1 MAVWLPGDD
10 LQLGQSRRA
19 GRRVLWGVVAERRSR
34 GADAAVLRA
43 LASACVCVCVR
54 VRSVRG
60 RARYILDIILI

>member
-1 MAVWLPGDD
+1 MAVRLPGDD
-10 LQLGQSRRA
+10 VQLGPSRRA
-19 GRRVLWGVVAERRSR
+19 GRRVLWDVVVERRSR

-43 LASACVCVCVR
+43 LASAYVCVCVR